1 MKPLSFALCV
11 LLSGALAGCGDDDG
25 SSGGTDAGRL
35 DAGRVDSGTPPG
47 DGGGVD
53 AGTTDAGATDDS
65 GATPDAGGDAGP
77 TLPTA
82 TATIE
87 AAEGDGDIMGTV
99 TFVQSGADVT
109 VTYTLTN
116 CPEGTHP
123 THIHSGTGC
132 ANRGEMGMHW
142 DPPRGEN
149 IPDIVCDA
157 SGTGTVTYTREGSM
171 AALAWTIG
179 DGAATDIVGL
189 PVVIHGAEPDTDPR
203 IGCGVITM
211 P

>member
-1 MKPLSFALCV
+1 MKPLSFALGV
-11 LLSGALAGCGDDDG
+11 FLVAALAGCGDDDG
-25 SSGGTDAGRL
+25 TG
-35 DAGRVDSGTPPG
+35 SGT
-47 DGGGVD
+47 
-53 AGTTDAGATDDS
+53 
-65 GATPDAGGDAGP
+65 DAGGDAARADSGP
-77 TLPTA
+77 MTGDGGVADAGPRDTGTESDAGDVADAGTDGGPPLPTA
-82 TATIE
+82 IATITE
-87 AAEGDGDIMGTV
+87 AEGDDDIMGTV

-132 ANRGEMGMHW
+132 GSRGEMGMHW

-149 IPDIVCDA
+149 IPDIECDA
-157 SGTGTVTYTREGSM
+157 SGSGTVTYTREGSM
-171 AALAWTIG
+171 PALAWTIG